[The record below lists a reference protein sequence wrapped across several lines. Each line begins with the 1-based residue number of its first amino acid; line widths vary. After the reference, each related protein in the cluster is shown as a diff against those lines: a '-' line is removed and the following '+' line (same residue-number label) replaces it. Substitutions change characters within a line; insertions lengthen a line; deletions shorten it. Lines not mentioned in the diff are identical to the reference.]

1 MFTYKLSLC
10 VQELY
15 TENYKTQRE
24 IKGNL
29 NKWKDMSCSRTES
42 FNIIN
47 MLCSYIEV
55 LAPCLYFRM

>member
-1 MFTYKLSLC
+1 MQMFTYKLSLC

-47 MLCSYIEV
+47 MLCS
-55 LAPCLYFRM
+55 